1 MTSKFNNYKNQG
13 LTGLQNLGNTCFM
26 NSTLQCLSHTYELS
40 EFLSKNEGEYKNSL
54 NKKSDSVIILE
65 WDKLRELMWSSNCKI
80 SPQGFVKNIQKI
92 AKEKDKEIFTGWAQN
107 DLPEF
112 LIFIIDCFHNS
123 MNRSVQMNIKGSA
136 YNDTDKLAIECYKM
150 IKDMY
155 SKDYSEM
162 INIFYGTHMSKIL
175 DKDNNDVLSIKPE
188 PYFMIDL
195 PIPQVDSNSVDLF
208 DCFNLYTT
216 SELLSGDNAWFNE
229 KTGEKQDV
237 NKKLTFWSFPNI
249 LIISFRRFNNRMMKN
264 NKNVSIPL
272 ENIDLSKYVEGY
284 NKSSYVYDVYGVC
297 NHTGGTSGGHYFAYV
312 KNANGKWYCF
322 NDMDVTPITDL
333 SNIITNKCYCVFM
346 RKR

>member
-40 EFLSKNEGEYKNSL
+40 EFLSKNDGEYKNSL
-54 NKKSDSVIILE
+54 NKKSDSIIILE
-65 WDKLRELMWSSNCKI
+65 WDKLRQLMWSSNCKI
-80 SPQGFVKNIQKI
+80 SPQGFVNNIQKI
-92 AKEKDKEIFTGWAQN
+92 AEEKDKEIFTGWAQN

-123 MNRSVQMNIKGSA
+123 MNRSVQMNIRGTA
-136 YNDTDKLAIECYKM
+136 YNDTDKLAIECYNM

-175 DKDNNDVLSIKPE
+175 DKDNNNVLSIKPE

-216 SELLSGDNAWFNE
+216 SELLSGDNAWFND

-264 NKNVSIPL
+264 NKTISIPL
-272 ENIDLSKYVEGY
+272 ENINLSKYVEGY
-284 NKSSYVYDVYGVC
+284 NKSSYIYDVYGVC

-322 NDMDVTPITDL
+322 NDMDVTPMTDL

>member
-162 INIFYGTHMSKIL
+162 
-175 DKDNNDVLSIKPE
+175 P
-188 PYFMIDL
+188 PCR
-195 PIPQVDSNSVDLF
+195 Q
-208 DCFNLYTT
+208 
-216 SELLSGDNAWFNE
+216 
-229 KTGEKQDV
+229 TGKSDGIWRSTGQ
-237 NKKLTFWSFPNI
+237 LTRGRWRI
-249 LIISFRRFNNRMMKN
+249 RL
-264 NKNVSIPL
+264 
-272 ENIDLSKYVEGY
+272 
-284 NKSSYVYDVYGVC
+284 
-297 NHTGGTSGGHYFAYV
+297 
-312 KNANGKWYCF
+312 
-322 NDMDVTPITDL
+322 
-333 SNIITNKCYCVFM
+333 
-346 RKR
+346 